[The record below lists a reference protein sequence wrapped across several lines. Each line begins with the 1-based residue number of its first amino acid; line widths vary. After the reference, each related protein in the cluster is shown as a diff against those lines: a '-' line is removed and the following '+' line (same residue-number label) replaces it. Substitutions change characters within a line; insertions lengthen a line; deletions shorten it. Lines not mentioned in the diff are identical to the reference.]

1 MNKLLIPA
9 SLDGYSPRK
18 DGSFSLRFATQ
29 EMNPS
34 EVANVAN
41 LYNQFGFL
49 LFQEK
54 ISLEDQELMDSLDVE
69 LSDGKTPSQRLRGV
83 LFVSYEQDNRGYAH
97 FKDFYKAKMESI
109 IEKIKNTLE

>member
-41 LYNQFGFL
+41 LYNQFGYL

-69 LSDGKTPSQRLRGV
+69 LSDGKTPSQRLRV
-83 LFVSYEQDNRGYAH
+83 FSSFLTS
-97 FKDFYKAKMESI
+97 KI
-109 IEKIKNTLE
+109 IEVTPTSKTSIRLRWKASSKK